1 MTKYR
6 SEQSQFAR
14 RGDLQ
19 GFAHTVQL
27 KDDDQWAED
36 KEGTRVAAK
45 NTKYVNMDGT
55 LGFIGGGQMA
65 QALIGGILKANVLP
79 ADRFI
84 VSDPTE
90 GQSAC
95 YSAAHVFLAGRNAVS
110 ALGVTNVTSDNSEV
124 FAKAQVL
131 HSVTA
136 EVSPLLTKDCVPCR
150 QASYC
155 RNCSEGG
162 SGGLYWPC

>member
-1 MTKYR
+1 M
-6 SEQSQFAR
+6 
-14 RGDLQ
+14 
-19 GFAHTVQL
+19 QL
-27 KDDDQWAED
+27 KDDDQWED
-36 KEGTRVAAK
+36 EGTRVAAK

-136 EVSPLLTKDCVPCR
+136 ESHHYTKDCVPCR

-162 SGGLYWPC
+162 SRGLY